1 MPAPKLPAWNTIL
14 SENRLPRF
22 QIMIAKTG
30 RAHPF
35 APAGLQSGNARDET
49 RLSQRRFGVRSA
61 DMTLR

>member
-1 MPAPKLPAWNTIL
+1 L

-22 QIMIAKTG
+22 QIMVAKAG